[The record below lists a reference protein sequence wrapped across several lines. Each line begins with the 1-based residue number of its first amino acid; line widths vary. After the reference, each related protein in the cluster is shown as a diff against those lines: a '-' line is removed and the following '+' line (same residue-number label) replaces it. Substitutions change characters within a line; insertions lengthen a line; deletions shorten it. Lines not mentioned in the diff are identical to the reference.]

1 MMQIRKSLTV
11 VLLATLLLDQL
22 SKWLALEHLENGKVV
37 ELFWTLQMRLVHN
50 AGVSFGKGAELGQLV
65 SVVVFVVIMVL
76 IKVAVNSKDRRTSVL
91 YGLIIGGAL
100 GNLTD
105 RIFRKSDGF
114 LKGEVVD
121 FIDFQWWPVFNI
133 ADSAVVIGCLL
144 LVVNGLFSERV

>member
-1 MMQIRKSLTV
+1 MQIRKSLTA
-11 VLLATLLLDQL
+11 VLLATLLLDQIT
-22 SKWLALEHLENGKVV
+22 KWLALEHLENGKAV
-37 ELFWTLQMRLVHN
+37 ELFWTLQMRLVRN
-50 AGVSFGKGAELGQLV
+50 AGVSFGKGSELGPLV
-65 SVVVFVVIMVL
+65 SVVVFVVIVVL
-76 IKVAVNSKDRRTSVL
+76 VKVAVNSKDRRTAVL

-144 LVVNGLFSERV
+144 LVVNGLRSERV

>member
-121 FIDFQWWPVFNI
+121 
-133 ADSAVVIGCLL
+133 LL
-144 LVVNGLFSERV
+144 TFSGGLSSILRIQQ

>member
-1 MMQIRKSLTV
+1 MQIRKSLTA
-11 VLLATLLLDQL
+11 VLLATLLLAQIT
-22 SKWLALEHLENGKVV
+22 KWLALEHLENGKAV
-37 ELFWTLQMRLVHN
+37 ELFWTLQMRLVRN
-50 AGVSFGKGAELGQLV
+50 AGVSFGKGSELGQLV
-65 SVVVFVVIMVL
+65 SVVVFVVIVVL
-76 IKVAVNSKDRRTSVL
+76 LKVAVNSKDRRTAVL

-144 LVVNGLFSERV
+144 LVVNGLRSERV

>member
-1 MMQIRKSLTV
+1 MQIRKSLV
-11 VLLATLLLDQL
+11 AVILATLLLDQL
-22 SKWLALEHLENGKVV
+22 TKWLALERLGNGKVV
-37 ELFWTLQMRLVHN
+37 ELFWTLQMRLVRN
-50 AGVSFGKGAELGQLV
+50 AGVSFGKGDGLGQLIA
-65 SVVVFVVIMVL
+65 VVVFVVIVVL
-76 IKVAVNSKDRRTSVL
+76 VKVAVNSKDRRTSVL

-105 RIFRKSDGF
+105 RVFRKSDGF

-144 LVVNGLFSERV
+144 LVVNGLPSERV

>member
-1 MMQIRKSLTV
+1 MQIRKSLTA

-22 SKWLALEHLENGKVV
+22 SKWLALENLENGKVV
-37 ELFWTLQMRLVHN
+37 ELFWTLQMRLVRN
-50 AGVSFGKGAELGQLV
+50 SGVSFGKGTELGQWV
-65 SVVVFVVIMVL
+65 SGVVFVVIVVL
-76 IKVAVNSKDRRTSVL
+76 VKVALNSKDRRTSVL

-144 LVVNGLFSERV
+144 LVANGLFSERV

>member
-1 MMQIRKSLTV
+1 MQIRKSLTV

-37 ELFWTLQMRLVHN
+37 ELFWTLQMRLVRN

-144 LVVNGLFSERV
+144 LVANGLFSERV

>member
-1 MMQIRKSLTV
+1 MQIRKSLTA
-11 VLLATLLLDQL
+11 VLLATLLLDQIT
-22 SKWLALEHLENGKVV
+22 KWLALGHLENGKVV
-37 ELFWTLQMRLVHN
+37 ELFWTLQMRLVRN
-50 AGVSFGKGAELGQLV
+50 AGVSFGQGSELGQLV
-65 SVVVFVVIMVL
+65 SVVVFVVIVVL
-76 IKVAVNSKDRRTSVL
+76 VKVAVNSKDRRTAVL

-144 LVVNGLFSERV
+144 LVVNGLRSERV

>member
-37 ELFWTLQMRLVHN
+37 ELFWTLQMRLVRN

-144 LVVNGLFSERV
+144 LVANGLFSERV

>member
-1 MMQIRKSLTV
+1 MQIRKSLTA

-22 SKWLALEHLENGKVV
+22 TKWLALERLGNGKVV
-37 ELFWTLQMRLVHN
+37 ELFWTLQMRLVRN
-50 AGVSFGKGAELGQLV
+50 AGVSFGKGDGLGQLIA
-65 SVVVFVVIMVL
+65 VVVFVVIVVL
-76 IKVAVNSKDRRTSVL
+76 VKVAVNSKDRRTSVL

-105 RIFRKSDGF
+105 RVFRKSDGF

-144 LVVNGLFSERV
+144 LVVNGLPSERV

>member
-1 MMQIRKSLTV
+1 MQIRKSLTA

-22 SKWLALEHLENGKVV
+22 TKWLALEHLENGKVIG
-37 ELFWTLQMRLVHN
+37 LFWTLQMRLDRN
-50 AGVSFGKGAELGQLV
+50 AGVSFGKGNELGQLV
-65 SVVVFVVIMVL
+65 SVVVFVVIVVL
-76 IKVAVNSKDRRTSVL
+76 VRVALNSKDRRTSVL

-144 LVVNGLFSERV
+144 LVVNGLRIERV

>member
-1 MMQIRKSLTV
+1 MQIRKSLV
-11 VLLATLLLDQL
+11 AVILATLLLDQL
-22 SKWLALEHLENGKVV
+22 TKWLALERLGNGKVV
-37 ELFWTLQMRLVHN
+37 ELFWTLQMRLVRN
-50 AGVSFGKGAELGQLV
+50 AGVSFGKGDGLGQLIA
-65 SVVVFVVIMVL
+65 VVVFVVIVVL
-76 IKVAVNSKDRRTSVL
+76 VKVAVNSKDRRTSVL

-144 LVVNGLFSERV
+144 LVANGLRIERV

>member
-1 MMQIRKSLTV
+1 MQIRKSLTA
-11 VLLATLLLDQL
+11 VLLATLLLDQIT
-22 SKWLALEHLENGKVV
+22 KWLALEHLENGKAV
-37 ELFWTLQMRLVHN
+37 ELFWTLQMRLVRN
-50 AGVSFGKGAELGQLV
+50 AGVSFGKGSELGRLV
-65 SVVVFVVIMVL
+65 SVVVFVVIVVL
-76 IKVAVNSKDRRTSVL
+76 LKVAVNSKDRRTAVL

-144 LVVNGLFSERV
+144 LVVNGLRSERV

>member
-1 MMQIRKSLTV
+1 MQIRKSLTA

-22 SKWLALEHLENGKVV
+22 TKWLALERLGNGKVV
-37 ELFWTLQMRLVHN
+37 ELFWTLQMRLVRN
-50 AGVSFGKGAELGQLV
+50 AGVSFGKGDGLGQLIA
-65 SVVVFVVIMVL
+65 VVVFVVIVVL
-76 IKVAVNSKDRRTSVL
+76 VKVAVNSKDRRTSVL

-144 LVVNGLFSERV
+144 LVVNGLRIERV

>member
-144 LVVNGLFSERV
+144 LVVNGLFSDRV

>member
-1 MMQIRKSLTV
+1 MQIRKSLAAV
-11 VLLATLLLDQL
+11 ILATLLLDQL
-22 SKWLALEHLENGKVV
+22 TKWLALERLGNGKVV
-37 ELFWTLQMRLVHN
+37 ELFWTLQMRLVRN
-50 AGVSFGKGAELGQLV
+50 AGVSFGKGDGLGQLIA
-65 SVVVFVVIMVL
+65 VVVFVVIVVL
-76 IKVAVNSKDRRTSVL
+76 VKVAVNSKDRRTSVL

-105 RIFRKSDGF
+105 RVFRKSDGF

-144 LVVNGLFSERV
+144 LVVNGLPSERV

>member
-1 MMQIRKSLTV
+1 MQIRKSLTA
-11 VLLATLLLDQL
+11 VLSATLLLDQIT
-22 SKWLALEHLENGKVV
+22 KWLALEHLENGKAV
-37 ELFWTLQMRLVHN
+37 ELFWTLQMRLVRN
-50 AGVSFGKGAELGQLV
+50 AGVSFGKGSELGHLV
-65 SVVVFVVIMVL
+65 SVVVFVVIVVL
-76 IKVAVNSKDRRTSVL
+76 VKVAVNSKDRRTAVL

-105 RIFRKSDGF
+105 RIFRRSDGF

-144 LVVNGLFSERV
+144 LVVNGLRSERV

>member
-1 MMQIRKSLTV
+1 MQIRKSLTV

>member
-144 LVVNGLFSERV
+144 LVANGLFSERV

>member
-1 MMQIRKSLTV
+1 MQIRKSLTA

-22 SKWLALEHLENGKVV
+22 TKWLALEHLENGKVV
-37 ELFWTLQMRLVHN
+37 KLFWTLQIRLVRN
-50 AGVSFGKGAELGQLV
+50 AGISFGKGAELGPLV
-65 SVVVFVVIMVL
+65 SVVVFLVIVL
-76 IKVAVNSKDRRTSVL
+76 LVKVAMNSKDRRTSVL
-91 YGLIIGGAL
+91 YGVIIGGAL

-114 LKGEVVD
+114 LRGEVVD

-144 LVVNGLFSERV
+144 LVVNGLANERV